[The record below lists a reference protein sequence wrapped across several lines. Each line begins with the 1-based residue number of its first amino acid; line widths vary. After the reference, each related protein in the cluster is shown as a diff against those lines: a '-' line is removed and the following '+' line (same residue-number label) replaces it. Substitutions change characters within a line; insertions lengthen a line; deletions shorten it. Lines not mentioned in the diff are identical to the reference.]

1 MHTIARKLRYCSKL
15 MIFQPAEPKTKKKR
29 REEKKRERG
38 DKKLNFQL
46 AVYLNRR
53 EDNTGSQLEFS
64 NKKV

>member
-1 MHTIARKLRYCSKL
+1 

-29 REEKKRERG
+29 RKEKRKRG
-38 DKKLNFQL
+38 QKLIFQP
-46 AVYLNRR
+46 AVYLNRK